1 MLPGHGGRP
10 VSDTLQPNE
19 REAISEA
26 ARWYARLANAAPG
39 DGDQRA
45 WQRWLA
51 ADPINQ
57 LAWQRI
63 ELVNLQMAR
72 VPGRLA
78 AATLASAGQSRRQ
91 VLRSLV
97 VLASLGGLATLGWH
111 SDARQRYTAGYKT
124 AVGERRHFTLADGS
138 QMQLGTDSAV
148 DVLFDANQRLILLRA
163 GEVLVSTASD
173 GLGRP
178 FRVRSA
184 DATVRALGT
193 RFSVSSWGNGT
204 EVAVL
209 EKAVEI
215 SVPGQAAPLR
225 LEAGQHT
232 RISSGNIAPVQAN
245 SAAVGAWAQGSL
257 IAIDRPLGELLE
269 ELGRYRHGWLRC
281 DPRISGLRISGAF
294 PLDDTDLALR
304 ALERSFPVAV
314 VYRTG
319 YWVTVV
325 PRG

>member
-1 MLPGHGGRP
+1 MNDALKP
-10 VSDTLQPNE
+10 SE

-26 ARWYARLANAAPG
+26 AQWYARLANESPAAS
-39 DGDQRA
+39 DQQA

-57 LAWQRI
+57 RAWQRI
-63 ELVNLQMAR
+63 ESVNLQMAR

-78 AATLASAGQSRRQ
+78 AATLASAGESRRQ
-91 VLRSLV
+91 VLRSVV
-97 VLASLGGLATLGWH
+97 VLASLGGLATLGWR
-111 SDARQRYTAGYKT
+111 SDARQRLTAGYRT
-124 AVGERRHFTLADGS
+124 AVGERRSFTLADGS
-138 QMQLGTDSAV
+138 QLLLNTDSAV
-148 DVLFDANQRLILLRA
+148 DVRFDANQRLIILRA

-173 GLGRP
+173 ALGRP
-178 FRVRSA
+178 FRVQSP
-184 DATVRALGT
+184 DASVHALGT
-193 RFSVSSWGNGT
+193 RFTVRSWAGGT

-209 EKAVEI
+209 EKAVEV
-215 SVPGQAAPLR
+215 SVPGQRTALR
-225 LEAGQHT
+225 LEAGQYA
-232 RISSGNIAPVQAN
+232 RIASGVIGPVRAN
-245 SAAVGAWAQGSL
+245 DASVGAWEQGSL

-304 ALERSFPVAV
+304 ALERSFPVTA

-319 YWVTVV
+319 YWVTVI
-325 PRG
+325 PRS

>member
-1 MLPGHGGRP
+1 M
-10 VSDTLQPNE
+10 SDALHPKE

-57 LAWQRI
+57 RAWQRI
-63 ELVNLQMAR
+63 ESVNLQMAR

-91 VLRSLV
+91 VLRSFV
-97 VLASLGGLATLGWH
+97 VLASLGGLATLGWR

-173 GLGRP
+173 GLDRP

-225 LEAGQHT
+225 LEAGQPAAFHPG
-232 RISSGNIAPVQAN
+232 ISPPYRPTPLRWGPGHK
-245 SAAVGAWAQGSL
+245 AA
-257 IAIDRPLGELLE
+257 
-269 ELGRYRHGWLRC
+269 
-281 DPRISGLRISGAF
+281 
-294 PLDDTDLALR
+294 
-304 ALERSFPVAV
+304 
-314 VYRTG
+314 
-319 YWVTVV
+319 
-325 PRG
+325 

>member
-1 MLPGHGGRP
+1 
-10 VSDTLQPNE
+10 VNDALQPNE
-19 REAISEA
+19 RAAIGEA
-26 ARWYARLANAAPG
+26 ARWYARLAGEAPR
-39 DGDQRA
+39 DSDQQA

-57 LAWQRI
+57 RAWQRI
-63 ELVNLQMAR
+63 EAVNLQMAR

-91 VLRSLV
+91 VLRSVV
-97 VLASLGGLATLGWH
+97 VLASLSGLATLGWR
-111 SDARQRYTAGYKT
+111 SDTRQRYTAGYKT

-148 DVLFDANQRLILLRA
+148 DVLFDADQRLILLRA
-163 GEVLVSTASD
+163 GEVMVSTASD
-173 GLGRP
+173 SLGRP

-209 EKAVEI
+209 EKAVEV
-215 SVPGQAAPLR
+215 SVPGRDAPLR

-232 RISSGNIAPVQAN
+232 RISSGSIGPVQAN
-245 SAAVGAWAQGSL
+245 SASVGAWSQGSL
-257 IAIDRPLGELLE
+257 IAIDRPLGDLLE

-281 DPRISGLRISGAF
+281 DPRVSGLRISGAF
-294 PLDDTDLALR
+294 PVDDTDLALR

-319 YWVTVV
+319 YWVTVI

>member
-1 MLPGHGGRP
+1 
-10 VSDTLQPNE
+10 VNDALQPNE

-45 WQRWLA
+45 WQCWLA

-57 LAWQRI
+57 RAWQRI
-63 ELVNLQMAR
+63 ESVNQQMAR

-78 AATLASAGQSRRQ
+78 AATLASTGQSRRQ
-91 VLRSLV
+91 VLRSFA
-97 VLASLGGLATLGWH
+97 VLASLGGLATLGWR
-111 SDARQRYTAGYKT
+111 SDARQRYTAGYRT

-138 QMQLGTDSAV
+138 QMQLGTDSAA
-148 DVLFDANQRLILLRA
+148 DVLFDANQRLILLRG
-163 GEVLVSTASD
+163 GEVMVSTASD
-173 GLGRP
+173 GLDRP

-209 EKAVEI
+209 EKAVEVSI
-215 SVPGQAAPLR
+215 PGQAAPLR

-232 RISSGNIAPVQAN
+232 RISSASIAPVRAN
-245 SAAVGAWAQGSL
+245 SASEGAWAKGSL

-281 DPRISGLRISGAF
+281 DPSISGLRISGAF
-294 PLDDTDLALR
+294 PVDDTDLALK

>member
-1 MLPGHGGRP
+1 
-10 VSDTLQPNE
+10 VSDALQPHE
-19 REAISEA
+19 RAAIGEA

-39 DGDQRA
+39 GADQQA

-57 LAWQRI
+57 RAWQRI
-63 ELVNLQMAR
+63 ESVNLQMAR

-91 VLRSLV
+91 VLRSVV
-97 VLASLGGLATLGWH
+97 VLASLGGLATLGWR
-111 SDARQRYTAGYKT
+111 SDARQRYTAGYRT

-148 DVLFDANQRLILLRA
+148 DVLFDADQRLILLRA
-163 GEVLVSTASD
+163 GEVMVNTASD
-173 GLGRP
+173 SLGRP

-193 RFSVSSWGNGT
+193 CFSVSSWGNGT

-209 EKAVEI
+209 EKAVEV
-215 SVPGQAAPLR
+215 SVPGQAAVLR

-232 RISSGNIAPVQAN
+232 RILSGTIEPAQVSDA
-245 SAAVGAWAQGSL
+245 SVGAWAQGSL

-294 PLDDTDLALR
+294 PVDDTDLALR
-304 ALERSFPVAV
+304 ALERSFPVAA